1 MVESWGNQGVWPHL
15 DCAQVSVSPHGF
27 AKRKICFSDAVFGFA
42 RCSQDNYLLSERD
55 CIGETQPPAALVRAD
70 MLAGRWLR
78 APINGMVPLILP
90 VPLSMTMQ
98 NKPGAKAHITPAGL
112 MFLAITS
119 LGWGFNWPVTKFLL
133 SELPP
138 LTLRGS
144 TGVIGAG
151 LLAVLAVMRGQS
163 LKVPRELW
171 PRLML
176 AAVLNVM
183 GWMVLMGLALLWLPA
198 SEAALIAYT
207 MPVWASLLAWI
218 VLGERMTS
226 LRVLALAMAFA
237 GLAAI
242 MGANGI
248 SASAAKL
255 PGIIMALGG
264 SVGFALGTVLAK
276 KLPLQLPPIT
286 AAAWQ
291 IGLGCFPVA
300 VVGFFIE
307 TSHWNAVTNV
317 GWLLVI
323 YSTVVQF
330 CIAYVAWFAALARL
344 PASVAAIGTMAV
356 PVIGLPPRATALH
369 EPLGPGQIAAL
380 VFTLAGVVL
389 ATRS

>member
-1 MVESWGNQGVWPHL
+1 
-15 DCAQVSVSPHGF
+15 
-27 AKRKICFSDAVFGFA
+27 
-42 RCSQDNYLLSERD
+42 
-55 CIGETQPPAALVRAD
+55 
-70 MLAGRWLR
+70 
-78 APINGMVPLILP
+78 MVPLILP
-90 VPLSMTMQ
+90 VPLSMTTQ

-119 LGWGFNWPVTKFLL
+119 LGWGFNWPVTKYLL
-133 SELPP
+133 GELPP
-138 LTLRGS
+138 LTLRGGS
-144 TGVIGAG
+144 GVIGAA
-151 LLAVLAVMRGQS
+151 LLAVLAVMWRQS

-176 AAVLNVM
+176 AAALNV
-183 GWMVLMGLALLWLPA
+183 GAWMVLMGLALLWLPA

-207 MPVWASLLAWI
+207 MPVWASLLAWF
-218 VLGERMTS
+218 VLGERLTG
-226 LRVLALAMAFA
+226 LRVLALVMAFA

-248 SASAAKL
+248 SASAEKL
-255 PGIIMALGG
+255 PGIIMALAG
-264 SVGFALGTVLAK
+264 SIGFALGTVLAK

-300 VVGFFIE
+300 VVGLLIE
-307 TSHWNAVTNV
+307 TSNWHAVTNV

-356 PVIGLPPRATALH
+356 PVIGVVASAIALG